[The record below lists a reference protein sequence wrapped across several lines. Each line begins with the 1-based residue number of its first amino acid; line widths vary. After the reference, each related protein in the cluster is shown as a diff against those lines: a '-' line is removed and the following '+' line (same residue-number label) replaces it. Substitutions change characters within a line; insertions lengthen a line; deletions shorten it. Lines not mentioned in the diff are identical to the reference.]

1 MTPADKTAIITL
13 AKTFE
18 KRRCDHSPDE
28 PPLSTPDCLS
38 SVIDPKDSKTN
49 KHHYVIAV
57 QDATLREWARSI
69 RGVPSIFVRRSV
81 MILEPM
87 AEVSMNVR
95 EGAER
100 EKLRAGVKRK
110 RGDGNDD
117 KPRVE
122 KRKEAVNE
130 DAGKLSTLF
139 PSYSIVFR
147 SRAFMMNKS
156 LRLEI
161 LIPARRTPHQNNA

>member
-18 KRRCDHSPDE
+18 KRRCDHPPDE
-28 PPLSTPDCLS
+28 PPLTTHDCLK

-57 QDATLREWARSI
+57 QDATLREWARGV

-81 MILEPM
+81 MIMEPM
-87 AEVSMNVR
+87 AEVSTNVR

-110 RGDGNDD
+110 RGEGNDD
-117 KPRVE
+117 HPRME
-122 KRKEAVNE
+122 KQTVAMGDK
-130 DAGKLSTLF
+130 DAGKLS
-139 PSYSIVFR
+139 
-147 SRAFMMNKS
+147 
-156 LRLEI
+156 I
-161 LIPARRTPHQNNA
+161 LNLVICDRF